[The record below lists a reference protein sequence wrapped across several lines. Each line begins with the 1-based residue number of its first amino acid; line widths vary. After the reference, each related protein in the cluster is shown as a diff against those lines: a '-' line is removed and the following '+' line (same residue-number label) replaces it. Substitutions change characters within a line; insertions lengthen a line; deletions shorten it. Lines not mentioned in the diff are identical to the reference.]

1 MPELYSGARMRR
13 HDLVWIEAST
23 PLAQLQVAE
32 PWPPVLQDWLRQR
45 RPLVVGRQ
53 PELAG
58 ERLRLGFTLPGRGPR
73 SRVEVH
79 APRATITRH
88 TPAPLLCDLQTH
100 APVAWQAA
108 IAALLAAFAA
118 QGTQLRVY
126 GSLVNQAYSGEA
138 CLREDSDLDLLI
150 DCRDRAEA
158 LASLALLQAHA
169 ATPHLDGELRLA
181 GWAVAWRELARVL
194 DDGPQAEL
202 LVRSDTAVQRMGVA
216 AWLAS

>member
-1 MPELYSGARMRR
+1 MPELHSGARMRR

-23 PLAQLQVAE
+23 PLAQLQVGE

-53 PELAG
+53 PEPAG

-79 APRATITRH
+79 APRAAITRH
-88 TPAPLLCDLQTH
+88 TPAPLLSDIQTH
-100 APVAWQAA
+100 APVGWQAA

-118 QGTQLRVY
+118 QGTQLRAY
-126 GSLVNQAYSGEA
+126 GSLVNQAYSGEP

-169 ATPHLDGELRLA
+169 AAPRLDGELRLA

-194 DDGPQAEL
+194 DDSPQAEL
-202 LVRSDTAVQRMGVA
+202 LVRSDMAVQRMGVA